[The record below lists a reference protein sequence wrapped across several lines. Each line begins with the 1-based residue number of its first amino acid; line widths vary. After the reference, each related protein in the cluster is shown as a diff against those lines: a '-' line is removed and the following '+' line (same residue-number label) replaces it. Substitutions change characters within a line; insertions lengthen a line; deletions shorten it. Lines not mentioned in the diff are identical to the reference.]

1 MCAAESAFCL
11 VMAHETP
18 GERWLAVCLP
28 LAERDLLR
36 PVIDRT
42 LPLAVPLTPSSTS
55 RPGAAAVVIT
65 V

>member
-1 MCAAESAFCL
+1 MLHVGRGDAW
-11 VMAHETP
+11 TD
-18 GERWLAVCLP
+18 

-42 LPLAVPLTPSSTS
+42 FPLAVPLTLSSTS
-55 RPGAAAVVIT
+55 RPRAGGKVVIT